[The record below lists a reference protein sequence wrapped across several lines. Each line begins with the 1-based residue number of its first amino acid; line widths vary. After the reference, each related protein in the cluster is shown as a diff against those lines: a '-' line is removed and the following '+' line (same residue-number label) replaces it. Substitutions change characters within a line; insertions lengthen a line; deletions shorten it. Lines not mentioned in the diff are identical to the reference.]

1 VRGDDPR
8 FGGQEGQRPERG
20 LDRRDAGLAC
30 GMVGHVEGLEPGR
43 AVEALAKRS
52 IYVVPLL
59 TPRFLI
65 NRARQ
70 AFELTRATA
79 AGR

>member
-1 VRGDDPR
+1 V
-8 FGGQEGQRPERG
+8 RG

-30 GMVGHVEGLEPGR
+30 GVVGHVEGLEPGR

-52 IYVVPLL
+52 IYIVPLL
-59 TPRFLI
+59 TPRFPI

-70 AFELTRATA
+70 AFELAGDRSRAMKVQITF
-79 AGR
+79 